1 MKKALIA
8 MAAMFLLVIFPGG
21 GFWQLLSHLIGGG
34 VSETYLYPIY
44 GGIILLAGLMYLL
57 DFRRNPIAQRR
68 NQKFHSQSSLTE
80 RLLPI
85 CNEPY
90 DCGSLSFCAC
100 H

>member
-44 GGIILLAGLMYLL
+44 GGIILLAGLIVGCTSLIL
-57 DFRRNPIAQRR
+57 DEIQSLKEEIKNSTRNRP
-68 NQKFHSQSSLTE
+68 
-80 RLLPI
+80 
-85 CNEPY
+85 
-90 DCGSLSFCAC
+90 
-100 H
+100 